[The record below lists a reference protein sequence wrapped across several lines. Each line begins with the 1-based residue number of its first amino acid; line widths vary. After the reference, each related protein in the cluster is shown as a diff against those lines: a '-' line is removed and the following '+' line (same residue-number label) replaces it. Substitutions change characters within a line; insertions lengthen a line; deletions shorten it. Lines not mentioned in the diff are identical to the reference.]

1 MSPTQQ
7 FITDHSNDDVQKL
20 ALQAARYPEVDMA
33 FALRQIAGRQKV
45 KHKIPSFYQNPL
57 FQYPA
62 QLSLE
67 QSSSEITARYKAQL
81 CSGHSMVDLTGGFG
95 IDMAFMAPQFE
106 KTYYVERQTELCDI
120 AAHNFGIL
128 GLSHITV
135 FNRDAVDFLQEMP
148 EVDLIFLDPARRGHG
163 GQKVF
168 RLADCEPDVSALKST
183 LLAKAPKVMIKLS
196 PMLDI
201 SQLQKELTHISE
213 IHILSVDNECKE
225 LIAIM
230 ERNFEG
236 NTQIITQNFA
246 KDSPQTFSFGNEDES
261 NAMPQFASHCGKYLY
276 EPNASV
282 MKAGAFKLVAAHFDL
297 QKLHPHTHLYT
308 SDECKTNF
316 PGRIFEIVKLSGH
329 SKQELKNL
337 KSEYP
342 KANIAVRNYPD
353 SVEILRKKTGIKDG
367 GDDYIFACK
376 MLDEKYY
383 IISTKKLSQ

>member
-7 FITDHSNDDVQKL
+7 FIADHSDDDVQKL

-45 KHKIPSFYQNPL
+45 KNKIPSFYQNPL
-57 FQYPA
+57 LHYPA

-67 QSSSEITARYKAQL
+67 QSSSEITARYKAEL
-81 CSGHSMVDLTGGFG
+81 CSGHCFADLTGGFG
-95 IDMAFMAPQFE
+95 IDMAFIAAKFE
-106 KTYYVERQTELCDI
+106 KAFYVERQTELCDI
-120 AAHNFGIL
+120 ATHNFGIL

-135 FNRDAVDFLQEMP
+135 FNGDAVDFVQEMP
-148 EVDLIFLDPARRGHG
+148 GVDMIFLDPARRGHG

-168 RLADCEPDVSALKST
+168 RLADCEPDVSALKNT
-183 LLAKAPKVMIKLS
+183 LLTKAPKVMIKLS

-201 SQLQKELTHISE
+201 SQLQKDLTHISE

-225 LIAIM
+225 LLAIM
-230 ERNFEG
+230 ERGFEG

-246 KDSPQTFSFGNEDES
+246 KDSRQTFSFGNEDES
-261 NAMPQFASHCGKYLY
+261 ASMPLFASHTGKYLY
-276 EPNASV
+276 EPNSSI
-282 MKAGAFKLVAAHFDL
+282 MKAGAFRLVAAYFNL

-308 SDECKTNF
+308 SDEIITDF
-316 PGRIFEIVKLSGH
+316 PGRVFEIVKVSGH
-329 SKQELKNL
+329 SKQELKNINA
-337 KSEYP
+337 ETP

-383 IISTKKLSQ
+383 IISTKKITQ